1 MLLKYTFET
10 RQYNK
15 TLPRIIIIDNSE
27 FDIAIALFNDG
38 GLVRRIRQLPLLSLD
53 VTAQLEIYLFREGY
67 DEGNLLVIFWRMR
80 L

>member
-67 DEGNLLVIFWRMR
+67 DEGNLLVIFWRKR